1 MRMRE
6 VLFAVLAA
14 GVLLTGCSKTA
25 ARDERDAEDEV
36 DTRDYESQIELL
48 YEQSDVWEYQDS
60 MLADDADPD
69 DVVNY
74 CYAVS
79 DLDGDGMLEVIT
91 EVRLM
96 QYEGEVDSNT
106 EYSFTSYTY
115 NVINELSEDGSIHAI
130 TMENSDDDGFYGIL
144 NIITDP
150 LLRGY
155 YDGKT
160 PVFMLIDGDGNT
172 ITSGSDEFENYRM
185 SYYRFYI
192 QDDIVNAECA
202 FVSVSCGD
210 MENPSYT
217 YYDGEGNEIS
227 YDEYI
232 ELNQDYTLHQQFM
245 TFAGRFRD
253 ISEDE
258 LFRSYE
264 IFLGIYEPEPT
275 RETEDGTEDTRTAS
289 TAFVTA
295 IPTPT
300 PEGD

>member
-1 MRMRE
+1 MKRR
-6 VLFAVLAA
+6 VLATIA
-14 GVLLTGCSKTA
+14 IASVLLASCSKTA
-25 ARDERDAEDEV
+25 AREERNAEDEV
-36 DTRDYESQIELL
+36 DTLDYESQIELL

-74 CYAVS
+74 CYAVT
-79 DLDGDGMLEVIT
+79 DLDGDGLLEIIT
-91 EVRLM
+91 EVSLM
-96 QYEGEVDSNT
+96 QYEGERDSNV
-106 EYSFTSYTY
+106 EYQFTSYTY
-115 NVINELSEDGSIHAI
+115 NVINELSEDGSLHVI
-130 TMENSDDDGFYGIL
+130 TTEDSDGDGFYGIL

-160 PVFMLIDGDGNT
+160 PVFMLIDGGGNT
-172 ITSGSDEFENYRM
+172 ISSGSDEFENYRM

-192 QDDIVNAECA
+192 KDDIVNAECA
-202 FVSVSCGD
+202 FVSVTCGD

-232 ELNQDYTLHQQFM
+232 ELDQEYILQQQFM

-258 LFRSYE
+258 LLRSYE

>member
-1 MRMRE
+1 MRE

-60 MLADDADPD
+60 ILADDADPD

-96 QYEGEVDSNT
+96 QYEGEV
-106 EYSFTSYTY
+106 E
-115 NVINELSEDGSIHAI
+115 EDGSIHAI

-258 LFRSYE
+258 LLRSYE
-264 IFLGIYEPEPT
+264 IFLGIYANPI
-275 RETEDGTEDTRTAS
+275 DHK
-289 TAFVTA
+289 
-295 IPTPT
+295 
-300 PEGD
+300 